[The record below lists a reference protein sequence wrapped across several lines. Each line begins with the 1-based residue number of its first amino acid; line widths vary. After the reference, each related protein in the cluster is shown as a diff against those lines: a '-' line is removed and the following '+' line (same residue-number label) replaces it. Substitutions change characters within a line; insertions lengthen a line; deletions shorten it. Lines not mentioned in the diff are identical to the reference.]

1 MSQSESTMKTQNSPT
16 KRFHL
21 SHVVNH
27 VLKFFSATNHVKQD
41 EQQRRKNR
49 KTIRRL
55 YFLLFDSFRSI
66 SVMKLPSI
74 SITTP
79 DGQTTLVE

>member
-1 MSQSESTMKTQNSPT
+1 MSQSESTMKTQNSTT

-27 VLKFFSATNHVKQD
+27 VLKFFSSTNHVKQD

-49 KTIRRL
+49 KI
-55 YFLLFDSFRSI
+55 LFEKNFA
-66 SVMKLPSI
+66 
-74 SITTP
+74 
-79 DGQTTLVE
+79 